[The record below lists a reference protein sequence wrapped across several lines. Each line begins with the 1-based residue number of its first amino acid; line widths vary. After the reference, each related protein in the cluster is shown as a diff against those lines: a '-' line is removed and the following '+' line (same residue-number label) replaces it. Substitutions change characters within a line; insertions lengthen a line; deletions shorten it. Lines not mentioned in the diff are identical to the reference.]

1 MADMK
6 SQPPDVRLK
15 LLEQLIL
22 TGSGAGNGS
31 SGSTGN
37 EQSVATQGMSYET
50 LLDILEVLY
59 NELSCS
65 NLRRERQI
73 ADFLEWAKPF
83 ILKIAELRIRKSDFD
98 TLKVIGRG
106 AFGEVGLV
114 RQKGTGTIYAMKTL
128 SKWHMLEKI
137 GTNFSIYSG
146 RTILVAYFQLL
157 VNAMET

>member
-6 SQPPDVRLK
+6 SQPPDVRRK

-22 TGSGAGNGS
+22 NPQVAANVTSGS
-31 SGSTGN
+31 SL
-37 EQSVATQGMSYET
+37 ESVQGISYET
-50 LLDILEVLY
+50 LLDILEVVY

-83 ILKIAELRIRKSDFD
+83 MTRVAELRIRKADFE

-114 RQKGTGTIYAMKTL
+114 RQKGTGIIFAMKTL

-137 GTNFSIYSG
+137 G
-146 RTILVAYFQLL
+146 ILPADLL
-157 VNAMET
+157 LHRKMTQF

>member
-1 MADMK
+1 MK
-6 SQPPDVRLK
+6 SQPPDVRRK

-22 TGSGAGNGS
+22 NPNSPITKS
-31 SGSTGN
+31 SGSGN
-37 EQSVATQGMSYET
+37 LESVQGVSYET

-83 ILKIAELRIRKSDFD
+83 MSRVAELRIRKSDFE

-114 RQKGTGTIYAMKTL
+114 QQKGTGTIYAMKTL

-137 GTNFSIYSG
+137 GK
-146 RTILVAYFQLL
+146 ILFCVFFGQPKTS
-157 VNAMET
+157 VTHH